1 MDQRLGY
8 GIGYSRV
15 PAAEIS
21 YMRGAC
27 DITRLGYGIGYSRV
41 PAAEISYMR
50 GACDG
55 RMRAIKVCKKDVT
68 WDFVQM

>member
-1 MDQRLGY
+1 MDQ
-8 GIGYSRV
+8 
-15 PAAEIS
+15 
-21 YMRGAC
+21 
-27 DITRLGYGIGYSRV
+27 RLGYGIGYSRV